1 MKTVGIIAEYNP
13 FHLGHEYQI
22 RQLREQRK
30 AECIVVVLSGDFVQR
45 GAPAWTDKFLR
56 TEMALAGGAN
66 MVFELPVHYA
76 TASAESFAYG
86 GVSLLNSL
94 GFVDEICFGSECGN
108 FEILQQVT
116 DTLISRKEEIQAAI
130 SHESKT
136 GENYPAAREKILR
149 QLLPSVFARYP
160 DLLNGANNIL
170 AIEYLKALKQINSP
184 MKATTIPR
192 SGASYHEQNTDVE
205 RASASGIRHYYRQNG
220 FLPADGLP
228 NYVQTLLETHSG
240 RFPVEENDF
249 SDLLYY
255 RLRMMDERALD
266 ILDMTT
272 DLYQRIHNKLPA
284 YRDAE
289 KFIECIASKNYTKSR
304 IRRVLIHLLLELYPT
319 ESAPSYARL
328 LGFSRNC
335 SHLLRTSGQIPI
347 LTKAANADK
356 VLLTPNAK
364 KAWDADVRAH
374 DLYRYI
380 LKRKYPNTELPD
392 EYHANICIY

>member
-22 RQLREQRK
+22 EQIREKRN
-30 AECIVVVLSGDFVQR
+30 AECIVVVISGDFVQR
-45 GAPAWTDKFLR
+45 GTPAWTDKFLR

-108 FEILQQVT
+108 FEILKQIA
-116 DTLISRKEEIQAAI
+116 DTLVSRKEEIQTAI
-130 SHESKT
+130 SHESKK
-136 GENYPAAREKILR
+136 GANYPSAREKILR
-149 QLLPSVFARYP
+149 QLLPSVFAGYP

-184 MKATTIPR
+184 MKATTILR
-192 SGASYHEQNTDVE
+192 SGAPYHEQNTDME

-220 FLPADGLP
+220 CLPKDRLP
-228 NYVQTLLETHSG
+228 NYVQTLLESHLG
-240 RFPVEENDF
+240 RFPIEENDF

-255 RLRMMDERALD
+255 RLRTMDEQALN
-266 ILDMTT
+266 IPDMTES
-272 DLYQRIHNKLPA
+272 LYQRIQNMLPA
-284 YRDAE
+284 YQDAE
-289 KFIECIASKNYTKSR
+289 SFTECIASKNYTTSR
-304 IRRVLIHLLLELYPT
+304 VRRVLLHLLLELYPT
-319 ESAPSYARL
+319 APAPSYARI

-335 SHLLRTSGQIPI
+335 SHLLRTPGQIPVI
-347 LTKAANADK
+347 TKAADAGK

-364 KAWDADVRAH
+364 EAWDADIRAH

-380 LKRKYPNTELPD
+380 LKHKYPNIELPD
-392 EYHANICIY
+392 EYHANICIH